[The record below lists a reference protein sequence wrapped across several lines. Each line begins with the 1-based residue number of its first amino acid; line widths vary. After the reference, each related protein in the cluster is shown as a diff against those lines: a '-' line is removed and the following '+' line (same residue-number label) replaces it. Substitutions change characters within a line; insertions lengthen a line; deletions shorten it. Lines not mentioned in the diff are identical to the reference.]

1 MDPSGHRLAVAT
13 ATLLHGDGDG
23 EAGGEGEGEEG
34 TILGT
39 VQLYS
44 VGGLDE
50 EPFMNLRAVGELRPP
65 LTEDEPGRGT
75 ILQPRM
81 LQFCRHFAR
90 GALLSVCWSE
100 VDVTNC
106 STGRD
111 IIMCYPLY
119 FEKSVR

>member
-1 MDPSGHRLAVAT
+1 MDGSSDSLRLPLVLSIAARIEPT
-13 ATLLHGDGDG
+13 DGNKHSSRPRED
-23 EAGGEGEGEEG
+23 
-34 TILGT
+34 LR
-39 VQLYS
+39 

-65 LTEDEPGRGT
+65 LTEDEPGIGAVF
-75 ILQPRM
+75 QPRM

-100 VDVTNC
+100 VDDANC
-106 STGRD
+106 PTGRD